1 MRSPKSRDDSQP
13 SRGPRKGGGAD
24 PAFGTVDRRRT
35 PVARLRFEPDPR
47 RLRTLLAEV
56 EAGLESS
63 HPLLR
68 RRVRLLVGEIVAR
81 LLSACPRSAIELD
94 LEVMAD
100 SVRVDIRERGEEP
113 CDFWEALDDAVF
125 SDLTSAWGRDRRG
138 SGGAW
143 FEIAQPTRRPVPARS
158 GLALREASEAGL
170 ERG

>member
-1 MRSPKSRDDSQP
+1 MRSPKSEDEKQP
-13 SRGPRKGGGAD
+13 SGGPRTGAGAD
-24 PAFGTVDRRRT
+24 PAFGIVDRRRK

-63 HPLLR
+63 DPLLR

-81 LLSACPRSAIELD
+81 LLTACPRSAIELD

-100 SVRVDIRERGEEP
+100 SVRVDIRERGDEP
-113 CDFWEALDDAVF
+113 CDFWEALDDALF
-125 SDLTSAWGRDRRG
+125 SDLTTAWGRDRRG

-143 FEIAQPTRRPVPARS
+143 FEIAQPARRPVPPGP
-158 GLALREASEAGL
+158 GLHSREASEAGL
-170 ERG
+170 EGG